1 MTKKI
6 WIPALIAVTAIGLVA
21 CNQKKAGDH
30 PAPKPAVATVNGKT
44 ISGEAF
50 DIWVKAQ
57 TNKKTEDVTPE
68 QRKSLLESLENL
80 YVAGAEAEKQKVGS
94 DPEVAARLELERLN
108 LFANTMFEKYVKSKP
123 PTETDLKAEY
133 DRQVAS
139 LPKEEF
145 HASHILVKEEATALD
160 VIAQLGKGAKFP
172 DLAKKLSIDPGSG
185 KMGGDLNWF
194 TADKMVPAFSEA
206 VAKLQ
211 KGEYTK
217 TPVKTQFGYHVI
229 RLEDTRPVTPPAF
242 EQVKDR
248 LAPILQQK
256 LVHDYI
262 DSLRKA
268 AKVEEIAPKAAAQKL
283 DDKAAV
289 KTEAAP
295 AAAEEKKN

>member
-21 CNQKKAGDH
+21 CNQKKTGDH
-30 PAPKPAVATVNGKT
+30 AAPKPAVATVNGKT

-57 TNKKTEDVTPE
+57 TNKKSEDVTPE

-80 YVAGAEAEKQKVGS
+80 YVAGAEAEKQKVGN
-94 DPEVAARLELERLN
+94 DPEIAARLELERLN
-108 LFANTMFEKYVKSKP
+108 LYANTMSEKYVKSKP
-123 PTETDLKAEY
+123 PTDADLKAEY
-133 DRQVAS
+133 DRQVGT

-145 HASHILVKEEATALD
+145 HASHILVKDEAVALD
-160 VIAQLGKGAKFP
+160 AIAQLGKGAKFA

-217 TPVKTQFGYHVI
+217 TPVKTQFGYHII

-256 LVHDYI
+256 MVHDYI

-268 AKVEEIAPKAAAQKL
+268 AKVEEITPKAAPKTE
-283 DDKAAV
+283 DKAAT